1 MPTRTGKS
9 GDHRFREEAI
19 NVLLGSLLAGRG
31 LDANAETIKAGGRPD
46 VLINLGGLKLVL
58 EGRQSN
64 LRNVLYDDAEAR
76 IDDGLADFSI
86 AVLYP
91 AGLESAADMTELKS
105 NIEASQFDGAIFYI
119 NGAGIARKEFMHAS
133 LDELIQM
140 INTVFRQ
147 RVQNDVVRQQV
158 AQLEGTITEIV
169 DRASKSDLFFD
180 SDVLADRLKH
190 ALGMS
195 DGEAK
200 ED

>member
-1 MPTRTGKS
+1 MSRRTGKP
-9 GDHRFREEAI
+9 GEHRFREEAI
-19 NVLLGSLLAGRG
+19 NVLLGTLLAGRG

-46 VLINLGGLKLVL
+46 VLINLGGLKLIL

-76 IDDGLADFSI
+76 IEDGLADFSI

-91 AGLESAADMTELKS
+91 AGLESARDMDELKA
-105 NIEASQFDGAIFYI
+105 NIEAARFDGAIFFI
-119 NGAGIARKEFMHAS
+119 DGAGIARKEFSGAS
-133 LDELIQM
+133 LDDLIQL

-158 AQLEGTITEIV
+158 TQLEETITEVV

-180 SDVLADRLKH
+180 SDVLENRLKH

-195 DGEAK
+195 DGEA
-200 ED
+200 EEE